1 MFPTSLRNKT
11 EGNWSFAGSKQEL
24 KCILN
29 IIFGRKNYCV
39 TFNRCDDP
47 THWIEHAF
55 VQFSLMNQHW
65 GVPPWFFPPEW
76 CPHHPGPAAGA
87 GEAPLLVCGQNCV
100 PPEKQNKTKKRTNKC
115 LVKQSGYQPL
125 LRNINSGDEP
135 SLLWGIWD
143 KYDAMWLPVYLPC
156 SQQLFQWP
164 SWQQHIGPFPAEG
177 TLYARLYT
185 QPVQPQNCL
194 FLQDTSALMRLWV
207 HANGCPLKKEETDF
221 G

>member
-1 MFPTSLRNKT
+1 MWRPYALDRACICTVLTDESALRSSTLVLSSRVMSTPSRTCSWGRRSTTAGLWTELRATWKT
-11 EGNWSFAGSKQEL
+11 
-24 KCILN
+24 
-29 IIFGRKNYCV
+29 
-39 TFNRCDDP
+39 
-47 THWIEHAF
+47 
-55 VQFSLMNQHW
+55 
-65 GVPPWFFPPEW
+65 
-76 CPHHPGPAAGA
+76 
-87 GEAPLLVCGQNCV
+87 
-100 PPEKQNKTKKRTNKC
+100 KQNKKTNKC

>member
-1 MFPTSLRNKT
+1 MHLYSSHWWISIEEFHPGSFLQSDVHTIQDLQLGQAKHHCWSVDRIACHLKNKT
-11 EGNWSFAGSKQEL
+11 
-24 KCILN
+24 
-29 IIFGRKNYCV
+29 
-39 TFNRCDDP
+39 
-47 THWIEHAF
+47 
-55 VQFSLMNQHW
+55 
-65 GVPPWFFPPEW
+65 
-76 CPHHPGPAAGA
+76 
-87 GEAPLLVCGQNCV
+87 
-100 PPEKQNKTKKRTNKC
+100 KQNKKTNKC

-194 FLQDTSALMRLWV
+194 FLQETSALMRLWV